1 MISRKFFGPVGT
13 VAVIALLAATLWGCA
28 VGRDFPQ
35 PANAGLVMGNTFK
48 AQIVAKFGPPKSAKS
63 ETRTLKIADG
73 APATANPTLG
83 RHDVL
88 TYSFVNPSG
97 QASSGVSPQR
107 GATFHFWNDM
117 LVAFSYTSS
126 FSADSTD
133 FSEAAVYQIKRGQST
148 EADVV
153 RLLGPPS
160 GRAIYPFT
168 ARPGDEVLEYFNF
181 EWNTGRGQHTARR
194 LSVFLGTDL
203 VVQDYRYD
211 SSTEAIQR
219 PSGTVPYFV
228 TVPRGK

>member
-1 MISRKFFGPVGT
+1 MTSGKFFIPVGR
-13 VAVIALLAATLWGCA
+13 AASIALIAAMLWGCA
-28 VGRDFPQ
+28 SGRDFPQ
-35 PANAGLVMGNTFK
+35 PANVGLSMGKTIK
-48 AQIVAKFGPPKSAKS
+48 AEIVGKFGPPKSAKS

-73 APATANPTLG
+73 APATLNPTLG
-83 RHDVL
+83 RHDTL

-107 GATFHFWNDM
+107 SATFHFWDDL

-126 FSADSTD
+126 FSADSTA
-133 FSEAAVYQIKRGQST
+133 FSEAAVYQIKRGKST

-194 LSVFLGTDL
+194 LTVFLGTDL

-211 SSTEAIQR
+211 TSTETIQR
-219 PSGTVPYFV
+219 PSGMVPYFV